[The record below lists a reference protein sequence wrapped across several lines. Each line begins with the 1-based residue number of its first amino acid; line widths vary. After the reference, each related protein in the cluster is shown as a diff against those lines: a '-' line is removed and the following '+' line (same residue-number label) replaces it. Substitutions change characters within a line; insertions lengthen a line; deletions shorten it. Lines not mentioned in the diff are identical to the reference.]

1 MTAPGSYCIYLLD
14 LDSQLDILDLGRT
27 MKEINPSAQ
36 YVYISQDETKARAA
50 IKNKANYFLVKPID
64 KQELIQALI
73 EMRQIIQQDSI
84 VIKIST
90 GERRLR
96 ISQLNYINIVKRCLC
111 YHLTDGNV
119 FDGQTLR
126 SSFEKAVS
134 PLHMQKSFL
143 FLSPSTLI
151 NIDGIKIVNS
161 DNIVFENDDVLYF
174 PKKQYQVVHD
184 AWKNYNRFVN

>member
-1 MTAPGSYCIYLLD
+1 MLSIAIYTEHNEHADELKSIIQEFLIEIHAVAKVSYFNDPTALMTAPGSYCIYLLD

-119 FDGQTLR
+119 FDG
-126 SSFEKAVS
+126 
-134 PLHMQKSFL
+134 
-143 FLSPSTLI
+143 
-151 NIDGIKIVNS
+151 
-161 DNIVFENDDVLYF
+161 
-174 PKKQYQVVHD
+174 
-184 AWKNYNRFVN
+184 